1 MVNRVLNSDN
11 DGVDRA
17 VPPTVM
23 GAEAG
28 RSIISV

>member
-17 VPPTVM
+17 VPLPVM

-28 RSIISV
+28 KSIISV